1 MSFVSILPSINSFGA
16 LTEYVATCLIDSS
29 TGLGKGIHYLQLTS
43 NSITYQTRINPS
55 ILTGTLQCVDIA
67 FIDSNSFLTL
77 LRDPTSTDQT
87 YKLINLV
94 VPTLYYYSY
103 MGSTSTI
110 YVYEFQ
116 TVVSTIPTV
125 ITSGRIFSSDNIYYV
140 GATNKMEGGTGF
152 PTSPYANSV
161 AFIMSADSLQSCIAS
176 SKTLYTTTTFT
187 YTSGSSPFSTLSST
201 Y

>member
-1 MSFVSILPSINSFGA
+1 MSFVSILPSLNSFGA
-16 LTEYVATCLIDSS
+16 LTEYVATCVIDSS

-87 YKLINLV
+87 YKLVNLV
-94 VPTLYYYSY
+94 VPQIYYAGFGYL
-103 MGSTSTI
+103 GSTSTI

-161 AFIMSADSLQSCIAS
+161 AFIMTADS
-176 SKTLYTTTTFT
+176 
-187 YTSGSSPFSTLSST
+187 
-201 Y
+201 